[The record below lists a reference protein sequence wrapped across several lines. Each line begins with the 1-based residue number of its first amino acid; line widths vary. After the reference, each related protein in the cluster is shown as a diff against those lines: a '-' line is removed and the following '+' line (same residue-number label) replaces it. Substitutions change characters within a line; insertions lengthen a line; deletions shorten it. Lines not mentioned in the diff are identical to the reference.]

1 MATIEAYT
9 FAKKHNST
17 KQPSGSGRSLTVRL
31 KENTSVLNPSFYVHD
46 YSFADNYIKWGS
58 RYYFVDDIISISDGM
73 AEYVCSTDAMAT
85 FKSEI
90 GSSSQYVLR
99 AAGEYNPYAIDTKY
113 PAQAKATIDNV
124 LISGL
129 QSQIDPTGMFVIG
142 ILSEKNS
149 GNAVTYYALT
159 PSQFGTLMSELFDV
173 SYLNAADIST
183 DLQKELV
190 NPIQYVTSCMWFP
203 IALSDF
209 DGSPTWEKVSFGWW
223 ETSSLC
229 GYRLEES
236 MRIISYDATFELP
249 RHPQAATRGT
259 YLNDAPYTR
268 YQLNCYGFGSIPLDP
283 APFVANNAAAI
294 EIDVD
299 VFTGVAQMY
308 IAGQSAMLFKTQGQ
322 FGVPI
327 QLAQSSSNI
336 ISGAL
341 SALGGAVGLAYG
353 NVVGFAQGIVS
364 AVDSMMPQVQSKGAN
379 GSKIDYMQTPNVVA
393 SFRTLV
399 EEDNAQIGRP
409 LCAAR
414 TIGNLSGYILCEDAD
429 LDLAASPTE
438 KDTITGYMN
447 SGFYYE

>member
-17 KQPSGSGRSLTVRL
+17 RQPSGSGRSISVKL
-31 KENTSVLNPSFYVHD
+31 KENTSVLNPHFYVHD

-58 RYYFVDDIISISDGM
+58 RYYFVEDIISISDGM

-85 FKSEI
+85 FKSDI

-99 AAGEYNPYAIDTKY
+99 AASQYNPYAIDTKY
-113 PAQAKATIDNV
+113 PAQAKSVISDV
-124 LISGL
+124 LLSGL
-129 QSQIDPTGMFVIG
+129 QSKLDQTGMFIIG
-142 ILSEKNS
+142 ILSEENS

-159 PSQFGTLMSELFDV
+159 PSQFSTLMSELFDT

-203 IALSDF
+203 ISLSDF
-209 DGSPTWEKVSFGWW
+209 DGFPTWTYIHFGWW
-223 ETSSLC
+223 QTATMC
-229 GYRLEES
+229 GYQLDES
-236 MRIISYDATFELP
+236 MRIITFDDTFELP
-249 RHPQAATRGT
+249 RHPQAGTRGI

-268 YQLNCYGFGSIPLDP
+268 YQLNCYGFGSMPLNP
-283 APFVANNAAAI
+283 APFVSNNAAAI

-299 VFTGVAQMY
+299 VFTGIAQMY
-308 IAGQSAMLFKTQGQ
+308 IAGQGSMLLKTQAQ

-327 QLAQSSSNI
+327 QLAQSASNI
-336 ISGAL
+336 ISGSL

-364 AVDSMMPQVQSKGAN
+364 AIDSMMPQVQSKGAN
-379 GSKIDYMQTPNVVA
+379 GSKIDFMQTPTVVA
-393 SFRTLV
+393 EFRELV
-399 EEDNAQIGRP
+399 EEDNTQIGRP
-409 LCAAR
+409 LCKQV
-414 TIGNLSGYILCEDAD
+414 TISSLSGYAICQDAD
-429 LDLAASPTE
+429 LDLAASPSE
-438 KDTITGYMN
+438 KDIITGYMN